1 VWAQIIRTR
10 LKPGTEDRLGE
21 LLTRLRDVEQP
32 DSGLIRTTAMR
43 DQHDPLQL
51 YLMVV
56 FGSEEQARA
65 READP
70 RRAEGLA
77 AAREIMGEILDGSRD
92 FIDLDV
98 VEEVVR
104 RHGGRDRHNL
114 SISTPRF
121 AGADPHIEQESLS
134 GFTAGAGLRVPDG
147 PSSVG

>member
-1 VWAQIIRTR
+1 MWAQIIRTR

-21 LLTRLRDVEQP
+21 LLTRLRDIEQP

-56 FGSEEQARA
+56 FSS
-65 READP
+65 
-70 RRAEGLA
+70 EGLA

-104 RHGGRDRHNL
+104 
-114 SISTPRF
+114 
-121 AGADPHIEQESLS
+121 
-134 GFTAGAGLRVPDG
+134 
-147 PSSVG
+147 